1 MEALC
6 SKAGGIAYEE
16 HMFPLFVVEQL
27 DSWPEKEMRKRTYL
41 DECSPSKKAVPKW
54 MDENSLGTIHR
65 FDISKGTLKASLSPE
80 VQCKTCR
87 ALRLA

>member
-41 DECSPSKKAVPKW
+41 GKNQLQMNVRQARKLCQNGWMKTALELFIDLISAKA
-54 MDENSLGTIHR
+54 R
-65 FDISKGTLKASLSPE
+65 LK
-80 VQCKTCR
+80 
-87 ALRLA
+87 LA